1 MSEASAPKAAKWP
14 FLLAD
19 LVLLGLAGLIIQR
32 GHYPLEPF
40 ELAGVVACGVIGAWC
55 FIQPFLREYEAEV
68 RFAES
73 NSLTTTV
80 QQIHNV
86 EQVAQE
92 ITSALNYL
100 QTAQLESQKSITAA
114 KEIGDR
120 MTTEAHNFAEFM
132 KTANDTEK
140 GHLRLEVEKLRRSEG
155 DWLQVVVRMLD
166 HTFALHHAA
175 TRSGQRGLVEQL
187 GQFQFALRDAARRV
201 GLTAYAA
208 EPGEAFDAQKH
219 HPADGKAP
227 EGPAVVGETTAPGYT
242 FQGRLVRPALVILA
256 APQVEPSP
264 VTEIAVETTTTTE
277 TATETAPSLEAPVAE
292 ADREPR
298 LL

>member
-1 MSEASAPKAAKWP
+1 MSEKSAPKVAKWP

-55 FIQPFLREYEAEV
+55 FIQPFLREYEVVA

-73 NSLTTTV
+73 DSLTTATKE
-80 QQIHNV
+80 IRNIEH
-86 EQVAQE
+86 VAQE
-92 ITSALNYL
+92 ITSAQNFL
-100 QTAQLESQKSITAA
+100 QAAQQDSMKAVEAA

-120 MTTEAHNFAEFM
+120 MTVEAKHFAEFM
-132 KTANDTEK
+132 KSANDTEK
-140 GHLRLEVEKLRRSEG
+140 GHLRLEVEKLRRTEG
-155 DWLQVVVRMLD
+155 DWLQIVVRMLD

-175 TRSGQRGLVEQL
+175 VRSGQKGLIEQL
-187 GQFQFALRDAARRV
+187 TQFQLALRDAARRV
-201 GLTAYAA
+201 GLTAFGA
-208 EPGEAFDAQKH
+208 EAGEAFDAQKH

-242 FQGRLVRPALVILA
+242 YQGRLVRPALVVLMTPTA
-256 APQVEPSP
+256 EATATADT
-264 VTEIAVETTTTTE
+264 VTATTT
-277 TATETAPSLEAPVAE
+277 AAPVASN
-292 ADREPR
+292 DEPR